1 MVEYAIKEKTHKVFI
16 RCDELANARS
26 EGELLSILA
35 KQVGYIPL
43 FQFMS
48 TLNNLM
54 DMAITAT
61 TGQKAGKNAALI
73 QVGWNCVSGE
83 TDAIT
88 TFFCKVFLQLLRDN

>member
-1 MVEYAIKEKTHKVFI
+1 MVEYATKDKTHKIVI

-26 EGELLSILA
+26 EGEVLSNLA

-48 TLNNLM
+48 TLNNMM

-61 TGQKAGKNAALI
+61 TGQKAGEYFSFAKA
-73 QVGWNCVSGE
+73 
-83 TDAIT
+83 
-88 TFFCKVFLQLLRDN
+88 KLLTPSSWKSEA